1 MNKVLR
7 LNASGMPSSW
17 ISFEDAAVLY
27 CKEQVLWEMGSESL
41 CMRGGTTRSGVQSR
55 IDMAP
60 VIATV
65 GTGKVVSLNS
75 FTNVMLFRRDNYH
88 CLYCGQP
95 FSYSQLTRDHVH
107 PQGQG
112 GHNGWTNLVAAC
124 KRCNHSKGNR
134 TPEQS
139 RMPLLAVPFTP
150 NPFEAMY
157 LSQHTILGD
166 QMDYLKKQF
175 TGRRQW
181 VAA

>member
-27 CKEQVLWEMGSESL
+27 CKEQVLWELGSESL
-41 CMRGGTTRSGVQSR
+41 CMRGGMARSGVQSR

-75 FTNVMLFRRDNYH
+75 FNNAMLFRRDDYR
-88 CLYCGQP
+88 CLYCGHV
-95 FSYSQLTRDHVH
+95 FSYAQLTRDHVH

-112 GHNGWTNLVAAC
+112 GGNQWTNLVAAC
-124 KRCNHSKGNR
+124 KRCNHTKGNR
-134 TPEQS
+134 TPEQAD
-139 RMPLLAVPFTP
+139 MPLLAVPFTP

-157 LSQHTILGD
+157 LSQHKILGD
-166 QMDYLKKQF
+166 QMAYLKEKF
-175 TGRRQW
+175 SDRRQW
-181 VAA
+181 LAA